1 MTLTLPFIGMGL
13 LAVAAFLMTDPLLYF
28 WNGICRKFIS
38 DIEPEFARLH
48 MKMSNLPITLLGWG
62 FAMFLFLALAFIY
75 GIWIISFTMIFIIYK
90 SLRPILQWMIRRQKL
105 LLRDQM
111 VMSLPF
117 IVNSVHA
124 GLSLEE
130 SFKSAAKD
138 MPEPLSKEFKHIFEE
153 YEHGKPFNQALDDA
167 KKRFPVES
175 FSIFAT
181 TMITTSKHGGNLSN
195 VLDRLRKS
203 LEENQRLER
212 MLEAKTASGKL
223 TISFLAFASVAFLI
237 YDFIIVPEGT
247 VLFFTNVLGQI
258 AFSTAIGLTYWGFKW
273 GNKIMDVNF

>member
-13 LAVAAFLMTDPLLYF
+13 LAVAAFLAADPLLYF
-28 WNGICRKFIS
+28 WNKICRNLIS
-38 DIEPEFARLH
+38 DIEPEFARLY
-48 MKMSNLPITLLGWG
+48 MNMSNLPLAHLGWG
-62 FAMFLFLALAFIY
+62 GAMFLFLALAFIY
-75 GIWIISFTMIFIIYK
+75 GIWIISFMMIFIIFQ
-90 SLRPILQWMIRRQKL
+90 SLRPILQWMIRRQKQ

-111 VMSLPF
+111 VMALPF
-117 IVNSVHA
+117 ITNSVRA

-130 SFKSAAKD
+130 SLKSAAND
-138 MPEPLSKEFKHIFEE
+138 MPAPLSNEFQRVVDE
-153 YEHGKPFNQALDDA
+153 YEHGKPFNQSLDDA
-167 KKRFPVES
+167 KKRLPVES

-223 TISFLAFASVAFLI
+223 TISFLAFASLAFLL
-237 YDFIIVPEGT
+237 YDFMVVPEGT
-247 VLFFTNVLGQI
+247 ILFFTNVLGQI

-273 GNKIMDVNF
+273 GNKIMEVDF